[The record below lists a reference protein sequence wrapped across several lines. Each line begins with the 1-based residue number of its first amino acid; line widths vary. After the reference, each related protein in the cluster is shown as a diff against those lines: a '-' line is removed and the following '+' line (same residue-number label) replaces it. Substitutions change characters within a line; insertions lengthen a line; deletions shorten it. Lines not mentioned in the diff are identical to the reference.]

1 MPPQWSAFIHPEGK
15 EYFYRDSG
23 VPVVT
28 EARMDD
34 PGTAEKVCAWATEVQ
49 RQAENEGFVLDS
61 SIEIFLQIDEKDCSY
76 YLVDRVAATI
86 FWLTEY
92 TTTELGLRSVV
103 SDSHLKLLVEAQYWS
118 HIENFCMHF
127 GGLPSKAIDDLILV
141 FFHALGD
148 NLTSNLSTFP
158 YTAVQCEKFVE
169 LLNSSRDRIREGHV
183 VAYVARIW
191 SIIFYNRYE
200 THYGQEQS
208 RLSRDCAI
216 LLDESEE
223 IQWTKPLLSTLSF
236 RTSDR
241 YLETL
246 NALFVDKFVYAH
258 AWTTFME
265 TCLKTWRRDCWAS
278 AMLLLLNMLSLSLD
292 VSTVLAYTS
301 SLLASMS
308 LLTGILLIHRHEELE
323 VAEAQEAQAYLDGV
337 RSEHFKFQGVAAAYS
352 LPRVLSLVGFLVFFT
367 QCPVLIWENNSL
379 IYAIPSI
386 CLVLAFF
393 LCLQQTTTTSSFF
406 KDRCQ
411 STKTEDSVV

>member
-1 MPPQWSAFIHPEGK
+1 
-15 EYFYRDSG
+15 
-23 VPVVT
+23 
-28 EARMDD
+28 
-34 PGTAEKVCAWATEVQ
+34 
-49 RQAENEGFVLDS
+49 
-61 SIEIFLQIDEKDCSY
+61 
-76 YLVDRVAATI
+76 
-86 FWLTEY
+86 
-92 TTTELGLRSVV
+92 
-103 SDSHLKLLVEAQYWS
+103 VEAQYWS

-127 GGLPSKAIDDLILV
+127 GGLPPKAIDDLILV

-158 YTAVQCEKFVE
+158 YTAAQCEQFLG

-191 SIIFYNRYE
+191 SIMFYNRYE

-216 LLDESEE
+216 LLDSEE
-223 IQWTKPLLSTLSF
+223 IQWTKALLSMLSF

-246 NALFVDKFVYAH
+246 DGLFVDKFVYAH
-258 AWTTFME
+258 VWTTFMG
-265 TCLKTWRRDCWAS
+265 TCLKTWRRDCGAS

-292 VSTVLAYTS
+292 VSTILAYTS
-301 SLLASMS
+301 GLLASMS
-308 LLTGILLIHRHEELE
+308 LLTGILLIHQHEELE
-323 VAEAQEAQAYLDGV
+323 VAEAHEAQAYLAGV
-337 RSEHFKFQGVAAAYS
+337 RSEYFKFQGVAAAYS

-386 CLVLAFF
+386 FLILAFF
-393 LCLQQTTTTSSFF
+393 LCLQQTTTTSSIF
-406 KDRCQ
+406 KSRFQ
-411 STKTEDSVV
+411 STKTDDSVV